1 MALLRVDLGLLGS
14 DPISSDISIP
24 RPYETGSGG
33 PAGLNSTD
41 SSRTGPAPADSGTV
55 DCGPVDS
62 DRFDTGLVDT
72 AQVSSGAAGSGPAD
86 TDPVDT
92 DSGGWSADTD
102 PIEAAVSSLAT
113 STSPRESPASSVG
126 ASLSLQVQLF
136 TSSFAL
142 RVLHVEFRVSS
153 ACRAAP
159 AADGLVSPV
168 GVPSLPVETI
178 IFVFDAAVLLV
189 KIPSFTGEARPLP
202 VEATLSLVKALTSPI
217 VGPVL
222 SFETLLALPAEFRT
236 WSIAFRVLHVGSIHR
251 ASHSESRMS
260 SPAYQLTHSES
271 GMLGSAYGVQHPTS
285 CKPMSSSA
293 D

>member
-1 MALLRVDLGLLGS
+1 
-14 DPISSDISIP
+14 
-24 RPYETGSGG
+24 
-33 PAGLNSTD
+33 
-41 SSRTGPAPADSGTV
+41 
-55 DCGPVDS
+55 
-62 DRFDTGLVDT
+62 
-72 AQVSSGAAGSGPAD
+72 
-86 TDPVDT
+86 
-92 DSGGWSADTD
+92 
-102 PIEAAVSSLAT
+102 VSSLAT

-136 TSSFAL
+136 TLSFAL

-178 IFVFDAAVLLV
+178 LFVFDAAVLLV
-189 KIPSFTGEARPLP
+189 KIPSFTGEARLSP
-202 VEATLSLVKALTSPI
+202 VEATLSSVVKALTSPI

-251 ASHSESRMS
+251 APHSESRMS

-271 GMLGSAYGVQHPTS
+271 GMLGSAYGVEHPTS